1 MGDADFRSKKSD
13 KTDNGH
19 GSIKIKPLPLSER
32 LQRLDEFHPAH
43 LEFPASAVRALADTP
58 VSVFLAG
65 FKQARDELAYV
76 LDIDIADLE
85 QMTYA
90 QLAAAI
96 YPFWLCR
103 REFTIADVAISLL
116 TSPYVYIDSLPRK
129 GDGRERKII
138 P

>member
-1 MGDADFRSKKSD
+1 MNPSV
-13 KTDNGH
+13 
-19 GSIKIKPLPLSER
+19 KIKPLPLSER

-43 LEFPASAVRALADTP
+43 PEFPACAVRALAETP

-65 FKQARDELAYV
+65 FQDARNELAYV
-76 LDIDIADLE
+76 LDLDADVLA

-96 YPFWLCR
+96 QPFWECR

-116 TSPYVYIDSLPRK
+116 ASPYVYIDSLPRK
-129 GDGRERKII
+129 GDGRERRKIDT
-138 P
+138 